1 MKAGKSS
8 IGIGLL
14 GIGVIGSGVA
24 KVLLNKTDTLSRRA
38 GIPVI
43 LQKIVENDLN
53 KHGTLGIDTGLF
65 TANYDDILHSTDIDV
80 IIELIGGEHPAF
92 EFVSQALN
100 NGKHVVTANKELMA
114 KHGYNLL
121 KLAHEHNVSLRY
133 EASVGGGIPLIAPF
147 QQDLVANDITT
158 IYAIL
163 NGTTNY
169 IITRM
174 AQENLDFS
182 AALKQAQELGYAEAN
197 PSNDIEGLDAA
208 YKLAILATIA
218 FGTEIKM
225 QDIYYEGIS
234 RLQARDFRYAQELNY
249 SIKLLAIAK
258 QIDDFIE
265 VRVHPVF
272 ISEDSLLAKVNGV
285 YNAIN
290 VEGDLV
296 GSLIFYGQGAGP
308 QPTSSA
314 VVSDVIKIA
323 QNIAN
328 GIVNN
333 IQITPSEHKY
343 TIKPMS
349 EIETK
354 YYMRMNVEDRSGVLA
369 QISKILGDHSIS
381 ISSVIQ
387 KESDPATK
395 TAEIVI
401 MTHPAK
407 EQAVQ
412 EALKK
417 AENLDIVKEISNFV
431 RVEA

>member
-1 MKAGKSS
+1 MNTTKRSV
-8 IGIGLL
+8 GIGLL
-14 GIGVIGSGVA
+14 GIGVIGTGTA
-24 KVLLNKTDTLSRRA
+24 KVLLHKETTLARRA
-38 GIPVI
+38 GIPLI
-43 LQKIVENDLN
+43 LHKIAEKDVN
-53 KHGTLGIDTGLF
+53 KHGTLSIDKGLF
-65 TANYDDILHSTDIDV
+65 TVNFEEMLTDPDIDI

-100 NGKHVVTANKELMA
+100 SGKHVVTANKELLA
-114 KHGYNLL
+114 KHGYALL

-133 EASVGGGIPLIAPF
+133 EASVGGGIPLISPF
-147 QQDLVANDITT
+147 QQDLIANDITT
-158 IYAIL
+158 IYGIL

-174 AQENLDFS
+174 AQENIDFS

-208 YKLAILATIA
+208 YKLAIISTIA
-218 FGTEIKM
+218 FGTEVKM
-225 QDIYYEGIS
+225 RDVYYEGIS

-258 QIDDFIE
+258 QVDDFIE
-265 VRVHPVF
+265 VRVHPAF
-272 ISEDSLLAKVNGV
+272 ISEGSLLAKVNGV

-308 QPTSSA
+308 QATSSA
-314 VVSDVIKIA
+314 VISDVIKIA

-328 GIVNN
+328 GIVTNT
-333 IQITPSEHKY
+333 QIIPSEHNY

-387 KESDPATK
+387 KESDPETK

-412 EALKK
+412 DALQKT
-417 AENLDIVKEISNFV
+417 EHLDIVKEISNFV

>member
-1 MKAGKSS
+1 MNTTKKSV
-8 IGIGLL
+8 GIGLL
-14 GIGVIGSGVA
+14 GIGVIGGGTA
-24 KVLLNKTDTLSRRA
+24 KVLLEKADTLSRRA
-38 GIPVI
+38 GIPLT
-43 LQKIVENDLN
+43 LQKIVEKDVN
-53 KHGTLGIDTGLF
+53 KHGSLGIDRGLF
-65 TANYDDILHSTDIDV
+65 STNFDDICTATDIDI

-92 EFVSQALN
+92 EFVSQALKN
-100 NGKHVVTANKELMA
+100 NKHVVTANKELMA
-114 KHGYNLL
+114 KHGYSLL
-121 KLAHEHNVSLRY
+121 ELAHKHNVSLRY

-147 QQDLVANDITT
+147 QKDLAANNITT
-158 IYAIL
+158 IYGIL

-174 AQENLDFS
+174 AQENIDFS

-208 YKLAILATIA
+208 YKLAILSTIA
-218 FGTEIKM
+218 FGTEVRM
-225 QDIYYEGIS
+225 RDVYYEGIS
-234 RLQARDFRYAQELNY
+234 RLQARDFRYAKELNY

-258 QIDDFIE
+258 QINNFIE
-265 VRVHPVF
+265 VRVHPAF
-272 ISEDSLLAKVNGV
+272 ISEGSLLAKVNGV

-314 VVSDVIKIA
+314 VVSDVLKIA
-323 QNIAN
+323 HNIAN

-333 IQITPSEHKY
+333 VQIASSEHKY

-349 EIETK
+349 EIETQ

-387 KESDPATK
+387 KESDPETK

-412 EALKK
+412 KALH
-417 AENLDIVKEISNFV
+417 ETEQLDIVKEISNFV

>member
-1 MKAGKSS
+1 MKAAQKSV
-8 IGIGLL
+8 GIGLV

-24 KVLLNKTDTLSRRA
+24 KALLNKGNTLTRRA
-38 GIPVI
+38 GIPVT
-43 LQKIVENDLN
+43 LQKIVEKDLS
-53 KHGTLGIDTGLF
+53 KHGSLDINIELF
-65 TANYDDILHSTDIDV
+65 SPDFNDIVNNPDIDIV
-80 IIELIGGEHPAF
+80 IELIGGEHPAL
-92 EFVSQALN
+92 EFISQAIQA
-100 NGKHVVTANKELMA
+100 GKHVVTANKELMA
-114 KHGYNLL
+114 KHGYSLL
-121 KLAHEHNVSLRY
+121 KLAHEHNVNLRY

-147 QQDLVANDITT
+147 QQDLAANDINA

-169 IITRM
+169 ILTRM
-174 AQENLDFS
+174 AQDNLDFS
-182 AALKQAQELGYAEAN
+182 VALKQAQELGYAEAN
-197 PSNDIEGLDAA
+197 PANDIEGLDAA
-208 YKLAILATIA
+208 YKLAIMATIA

-225 QDIYYEGIS
+225 QDVYYEGIS

-249 SIKLLAIAK
+249 AIKLLAIAK
-258 QIDDFIE
+258 QTGDFIE
-265 VRVHPVF
+265 VHVHPAF

-296 GSLIFYGQGAGP
+296 GKLIFYGQGAGP

-314 VVSDVIKIA
+314 IISDVIKIA

-328 GIVNN
+328 NIVNN
-333 IQITPSEHKY
+333 IQIVLSEQKY

-354 YYMRMNVEDRSGVLA
+354 YYMRMNVEDRSGVLS
-369 QISKILGDHSIS
+369 QIAKILGDHAIS

-387 KESDPATK
+387 KESDPETQ

-412 EALKK
+412 EALKE
-417 AENLDIVKEISNFV
+417 AEHLDVVKEISNFV